1 MVIGRESI
9 NTSSKSP
16 LRIWLLAGA
25 SSVVLIACVVGISTR
40 TVLADAMLSRST
52 STAPHAAPAASATPA
67 TLAPQKTTETTA
79 AHRLKGLASWYGS
92 VFNGRH
98 TASGERF
105 NMNAMTAC
113 HPTLPFG
120 SVVRVVNR
128 DNHRSVVVRITDRG
142 ELLGGRV
149 IDLSY
154 GAAKKLAMAKG
165 GLASVDL
172 EVISLGSSHRDK

>member
-1 MVIGRESI
+1 MSC
-9 NTSSKSP
+9 KSP
-16 LRIWLLAGA
+16 LRIWLLAGV
-25 SSVVLIACVVGISTR
+25 SSVLLIACVVGISTR
-40 TVLADAMLSRST
+40 TVQADAMLSRPS
-52 STAPHAAPAASATPA
+52 STALHAAPATSATPA
-67 TLAPQKTTETTA
+67 TLAPQKITEA
-79 AHRLKGLASWYGS
+79 AATKHRLKGLASWYGS

-165 GLASVDL
+165 GLASVEL
-172 EVISLGSSHRDK
+172 EVISLGDSHRDK